1 MQTAWLKRYYPVQ
14 FMAAMLNSVYGN
26 TGKIAGY
33 IQYCRGKGI
42 PVMPPN
48 INRSRWKFTVD
59 RNENGENGIL
69 FGLGAIKSVGENA
82 VAAII
87 REREASGPYRD
98 IFDFCRRID
107 TAECNK
113 RVVEN
118 MIKAGAYDTMGAN
131 RPQMLAV
138 YESAMDAN
146 QAEKKKN
153 VSGQVSLFDMF
164 GGADEQPL
172 FGTEIRLPDLPDCPA
187 REKLNMEKEAAGVY
201 MSGHPLDDYRE
212 ILGSLNCTAA
222 EITEQDEAGEES
234 LDMDGRFVDMGGILT
249 EVKEKATKK
258 GDYMAFATLEDMTGQ
273 IECLVF
279 PRVFEKY
286 RPLLNEDE
294 AVVISGKISVREEEA
309 PKLLAERVTRLA
321 EWDRKNAA
329 AASDGAR
336 QRETLTDAQIAA
348 KAEKKLFLRLE
359 RSRMESVTAMLAL
372 DAGNVPVYMHIPEE
386 KITLLCPREHWVSA
400 SEECVRRLCEAL
412 GTENVVLK

>member
-1 MQTAWLKRYYPVQ
+1 
-14 FMAAMLNSVYGN
+14 
-26 TGKIAGY
+26 
-33 IQYCRGKGI
+33 
-42 PVMPPN
+42 MPPN
-48 INRSRWKFTVD
+48 INRSRWQFTVD
-59 RNENGENGIL
+59 KNDEGQDGIL

-87 REREASGPYRD
+87 REREAGGPYRD

-107 TAECNK
+107 PTECNK

-118 MIKAGAYDTMGAN
+118 MIRAGAYDTLGAN

-138 YESAMDAN
+138 YEAAMDAN

-164 GGADEQPL
+164 GGDDGKPL
-172 FGTEIRLPDLPDCPA
+172 FEAEMRLPDLPDCPA
-187 REKLNMEKEAAGVY
+187 REKLNMEKDAAGVY
-201 MSGHPLDDYRE
+201 MTGHPLDDYRE
-212 ILGSLNCTAA
+212 VLKSLNCTAA

-234 LDMDGRFVDMGGILT
+234 LEMDGRFVDMGGILT

-258 GDYMAFATLEDMTGQ
+258 GDYMAFVTLEDMTGQ

-286 RPLLNEDE
+286 RPLLNEDA

-321 EWDRKNAA
+321 EWDRKNAGSLA
-329 AASDGAR
+329 GETPGR
-336 QRETLTDAQIAA
+336 QQDRLTDAQIAA

-359 RSRMESVTAMLAL
+359 RKRMESVTAMLARS
-372 DAGNVPVYMHIPEE
+372 AGSVPVYMHIPEE
-386 KITLLCPREHWVSA
+386 KITLLCPREDWVRA
-400 SEECVRRLCEAL
+400 DEECMRRLFEAL
-412 GTENVVLK
+412 GKDNVVLK